1 MEERNLDQEITEK
14 LNLLMLERDDT
25 LYMIQNSTKHDL
37 QEQAEFYDKEFKEIR
52 DLTRK
57 SKQDKIHRGIH
68 IDEIKEWDE
77 GIRKQKRKEE
87 EVYQELRNVLDEI
100 AQDEKR
106 EIEQDK
112 QLELEKL
119 KLTAQ
124 PTTPTVRN
132 ENTMK
137 LPKLTIS
144 KFKGNHLDWFR
155 FWSQYE
161 AGVEN
166 ADCSQVAKFSH
177 LKELLP
183 NKVRLLVDGLP
194 LTTEGYERAK
204 NILRAKYGQTS
215 EVVNA
220 HVQKILTCQ
229 QSPAPIRTRSTS
241 STRFCLAVY
250 KP

>member
-1 MEERNLDQEITEK
+1 MTTRCTWSKTRQ
-14 LNLLMLERDDT
+14 
-25 LYMIQNSTKHDL
+25 SHDV

-119 KLTAQ
+119 KLAPQ
-124 PTTPTVRN
+124 PVVYVMSRDVGVRSNSYVETTIV
-132 ENTMK
+132 
-137 LPKLTIS
+137 
-144 KFKGNHLDWFR
+144 
-155 FWSQYE
+155 
-161 AGVEN
+161 
-166 ADCSQVAKFSH
+166 
-177 LKELLP
+177 
-183 NKVRLLVDGLP
+183 
-194 LTTEGYERAK
+194 
-204 NILRAKYGQTS
+204 
-215 EVVNA
+215 
-220 HVQKILTCQ
+220 
-229 QSPAPIRTRSTS
+229 
-241 STRFCLAVY
+241 
-250 KP
+250 